1 MGHAERVL
9 LEQRP
14 MLTEFLADVG
24 LHEAGGPLDLRAIL
38 PAFDHWLRAQDVTA
52 ADVPYVASRLA
63 AFVSVYLEDHAGAT
77 QAIVDG
83 RILLRVPIEPG
94 VVREFDAY
102 RLAYQAAH
110 QKPLRVCALL
120 DALAPVR
127 HGVS

>member
-1 MGHAERVL
+1 MSHAERVL

-14 MLTEFLADVG
+14 MLAEFLADVG

-38 PAFDHWLRAQDVTA
+38 PAFDHWLRAQDITGA
-52 ADVPYVASRLA
+52 GIPYVASRLA
-63 AFVSVYLEDHAGAT
+63 TFVSVYLEDHVGAV

-83 RILLRVPIEPG
+83 RILLRVPVEPG

-110 QKPLRVCALL
+110 QKPLNVHALL
-120 DALAPVR
+120 DALAPAG
-127 HGVS
+127 HSAL